1 MVRCKV
7 PQFLVVVSVFLI
19 AVLVATIVCTTL
31 CHSSSLLLL
40 VASWGSFWLLS
51 NRTLRGKTTEQTQ
64 HSELWSLLL
73 LLHAAASYRICIAYS
88 TVAKPPSFH
97 KSKNGVFP
105 SKRKDE
111 DAWLRYL
118 QGEFFMM
125 LFVIAGIWVWKKSDG
140 YMEKV
145 ICSYILMRT
154 SSSTKVFWREPAA
167 VGNAEWFLQNEA
179 AGGRYSSSFLMA
191 SFFMVTRRWCA
202 AYHSSCATSVSQWI
216 MLLVPTTMM
225 QHCTLSYLTLN
236 ESLSII

>member
-19 AVLVATIVCTTL
+19 VVLVATIVCTTL

-97 KSKNGVFP
+97 KSKNGVFK
-105 SKRKDE
+105 SKKERTRTHGCLIFKGNFSWCFLSSL
-111 DAWLRYL
+111 AS
-118 QGEFFMM
+118 EFERRVM
-125 LFVIAGIWVWKKSDG
+125 VIWKKSSARI
-140 YMEKV
+140 YW
-145 ICSYILMRT
+145 CA
-154 SSSTKVFWREPAA
+154 PAA
-167 VGNAEWFLQNEA
+167 APKFSDENRQSATQSGSSRVGGCW
-179 AGGRYSSSFLMA
+179 R
-191 SFFMVTRRWCA
+191 T
-202 AYHSSCATSVSQWI
+202 I
-216 MLLVPTTMM
+216 
-225 QHCTLSYLTLN
+225 
-236 ESLSII
+236 